1 MGILPDRRAFVP
13 FRGEE
18 GGQAS
23 QTRVKPPLR
32 TVTDRVVRPAKTA
45 ALRAGRRTE
54 QYQATREVER
64 LHGEATNV
72 NAVPLPDGEEPLRR
86 MSGFECLLVNGGTQ
100 LRDRRGEAAPAEP
113 LLAAAYGANNA
124 HAPIGAID
132 SNLNR
137 GLEELIVESLLYG
150 KGFKGEGAPRRL
162 GEEWRKVNGIEGRQQ
177 RRRFA
182 LHELRL
188 RRSASR
194 GGGENGDDGCGHESV
209 KRPAVAGNLA
219 DEPARG

>member
-72 NAVPLPDGEEPLRR
+72 NAVPLSDLQHPIRR
-86 MSGFECLLVNGGTQ
+86 MPGLECLLIDGGTQ
-100 LRDRRGEAAPAEP
+100 LRGGGGKAAPAGS
-113 LLAAAYGANNA
+113 LLAAAYGSNNA
-124 HAPIGAID
+124 HAAIGAVD
-132 SNLNR
+132 SNLDC
-137 GLEELIVESLLYG
+137 GLEELVVGSLLYA
-150 KGFKGEGAPRRL
+150 KGFKGEGATRRL

-209 KRPAVAGNLA
+209 ERPAVAGNLA